1 MIGLNIEMKISAI
14 IFDQDGVLID
24 SEPIHYLALTKFFG
38 DHDYRYDLSLHERYF
53 GYNAHN
59 FFTNMRENHG
69 VSLEVEYMKSKHREY
84 IHEFE
89 QRIQLMPSVINT
101 LEELTT
107 ITPNIALATG
117 TYRELTERNLNRLN
131 LKNYFKG
138 SICGDEVLNGKPHP
152 EIYLKAAEL
161 IKAKPSECLVVED
174 SPAGIESAKKAGMV
188 VVSLLS
194 NHNQKANLSQA
205 DHQIKNLDELSP
217 FLRSFR

>member
-1 MIGLNIEMKISAI
+1 
-14 IFDQDGVLID
+14 
-24 SEPIHYLALTKFFG
+24 
-38 DHDYRYDLSLHERYF
+38 
-53 GYNAHN
+53 
-59 FFTNMRENHG
+59 MRESHG

-117 TYRELTERNLNRLN
+117 TYRELTERNLKRLN
-131 LKNYFKG
+131 LKSYFKG